1 MPLSVKSVSNTLI
14 SQYNHNFMTPEQK
27 AILAI
32 LDMLENLLP
41 SHATICDEI
50 RYELTKPHVDEHP
63 EHTMD

>member
-1 MPLSVKSVSNTLI
+1 
-14 SQYNHNFMTPEQK
+14 MTPEQK